1 MLSTYIVWSIIQD
14 EIPYLSKDFL
24 SARKKYKE
32 RVLGTKGLRKRW
44 KTCVAYTN
52 EYLGEGLAETYVDTH
67 FPKPKKT
74 YVSSNGCSF
83 LNTLTLPG
91 RSLNRLVIKSGSR
104 HKANTRVYN
113 NIIIHPWLT
122 LRRESSFLYKAF

>member
-1 MLSTYIVWSIIQD
+1 MINYSSPFRVLSTYIVWSIIQD

-52 EYLGEGLAETYVDTH
+52 EYLGEGLAETYVDSH
-67 FPKPKKT
+67 FPKTKKT
-74 YVSSNGCSF
+74 YVSEQF
-83 LNTLTLPG
+83 AMLL
-91 RSLNRLVIKSGSR
+91 IKS
-104 HKANTRVYN
+104 K
-113 NIIIHPWLT
+113 
-122 LRRESSFLYKAF
+122 